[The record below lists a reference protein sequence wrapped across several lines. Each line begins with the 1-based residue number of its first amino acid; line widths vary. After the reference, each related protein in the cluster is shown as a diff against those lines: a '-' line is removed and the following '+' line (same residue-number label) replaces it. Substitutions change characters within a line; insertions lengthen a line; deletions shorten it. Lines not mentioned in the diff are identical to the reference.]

1 MSDYHNK
8 TSPKHHAWEA
18 GDVVRLFDGPF
29 GDAVVLGF
37 NDEGR
42 ALLARPYAYSSL
54 AGTTCASVL
63 LGSERMEYVDLVRA
77 GYKKMDSGRIT

>member
-1 MSDYHNK
+1 MSDYHHK
-8 TSPKHHAWEA
+8 VRRLYHKWEA
-18 GDVVRLFDGPF
+18 GDVVRVFDGPF

-77 GYKKMDSGRIT
+77 GYKKVDTGRIT